1 MEYARG
7 PQRGDDGND
16 RRGRQIA
23 WPNRVSN
30 ARGLQIH
37 RPAHPRSK
45 ICVRRWFVD
54 VAAPF
59 RHGAAASP
67 LCRSRKRRRL
77 READARSITMGT
89 AKLKKKDANEKIQPF
104 LRHYGPALL
113 GLLMLVLVV
122 HDIFGT
128 HGFLAMRRT
137 QQEIKK
143 VNADLDQ
150 LNKENLQL
158 EQEVRELKTDP
169 HKIEKIA
176 RDELGLARPGEVII
190 KIRRSQQL
198 PQDSTAK
205 P

>member
-1 MEYARG
+1 MR
-7 PQRGDDGND
+7 
-16 RRGRQIA
+16 
-23 WPNRVSN
+23 
-30 ARGLQIH
+30 
-37 RPAHPRSK
+37 
-45 ICVRRWFVD
+45 
-54 VAAPF
+54 
-59 RHGAAASP
+59 
-67 LCRSRKRRRL
+67 
-77 READARSITMGT
+77 
-89 AKLKKKDANEKIQPF
+89 ANEKKQTL

-113 GLLMLVLVV
+113 GLLVLVLVV

-143 VNADLDQ
+143 VTKDLDQ
-150 LNKENLQL
+150 LNKENSEL

-190 KIRRSQQL
+190 KIPRSQQL
-198 PQDSTAK
+198 PQNSSAK

>member
-1 MEYARG
+1 
-7 PQRGDDGND
+7 
-16 RRGRQIA
+16 
-23 WPNRVSN
+23 
-30 ARGLQIH
+30 
-37 RPAHPRSK
+37 
-45 ICVRRWFVD
+45 
-54 VAAPF
+54 
-59 RHGAAASP
+59 
-67 LCRSRKRRRL
+67 
-77 READARSITMGT
+77 MGT
-89 AKLKKKDANEKIQPF
+89 SKLNKLPARKEKQTL

-113 GLLMLVLVV
+113 GLLVLVLIV

-128 HGFLAMRRT
+128 HGYLAMRRT

-169 HKIEKIA
+169 RKIEKIA

-190 KIRRSQQL
+190 KIPRSQQL